1 MTENTLSLKFW
12 KEILEFI
19 IDGKPDE
26 MIENPALVFARN
38 AKAGGFDSISDEEYN
53 ALLAECENQSKLWR
67 SLPHRAASDILLDA
81 LEFVRINDV
90 PRHRLA
96 QVLSRCKIKDEALA
110 DGKDTGKT
118 DADAAGSAADKTE
131 SADAGK
137 NSGKAGTAEGK
148 GPAQTGKNSAGTAAG
163 AARLMTERMS
173 FDQIH
178 KARAGK
184 YDFLEMLDEMRPDP
198 EMFDWSPKS
207 IYENLSSRILGQAEA
222 KKAASMVVYNHVEGR
237 RSNTVFC
244 GPTGSGKSEIWRQ
257 LSHEYP
263 RLIRMVDASRLS
275 ADGWKGSL
283 HLRDIF
289 DGISAG
295 DIRNY
300 GLIVVLDEA
309 DKIICETMTSSNGTD
324 YSAIT
329 QNSLLK
335 MLDGDVIEFGSDDN
349 RVKAFSVD
357 CSRVSVVILGAFEKL
372 LSAKNRRAAGI
383 GFGAGIKKEYNY
395 GNSRITA
402 EDLIEAG
409 MRREIAGR
417 INRIAML
424 TPLSASEFESI
435 LTGPLLRDLEQ
446 LGRCRID
453 IDESSVRLLAEEAES
468 SGLGVRYMRSRVM
481 NALDDL
487 VFEDPGAREYRIRLA

>member
-1 MTENTLSLKFW
+1 MHGTAHGTTVHGRTLQHSIPPGKEYHVMTENTLSLRFW
-12 KEILEFI
+12 KEILECI
-19 IDGKPDE
+19 IDGNPDE
-26 MIENPALVFARN
+26 MIENPALVFTRN
-38 AKAGGFDSISDEEYN
+38 AKAGSFDCVSDEEYE
-53 ALLAECENQSKLWR
+53 ALLAECENQAKLWR

-81 LEFVRINDV
+81 LMSVRINDV

-96 QVLSRCKIKDEALA
+96 QVLSRCKMKDEAAA
-110 DGKDTGKT
+110 DGENTGKT
-118 DADAAGSAADKTE
+118 SADTAASATDKAGASGAAG
-131 SADAGK
+131 
-137 NSGKAGTAEGK
+137 
-148 GPAQTGKNSAGTAAG
+148 
-163 AARLMTERMS
+163 LMKERIS

-178 KARAGK
+178 EARAGK
-184 YDFLEMLDEMRPDP
+184 YDFIEMLEELRPDP
-198 EMFDWSPKS
+198 ELFDWSPKS
-207 IYENLSSRILGQAEA
+207 IYENLNSRILGQAEA
-222 KKAASMVVYNHVEGR
+222 KKAASMVVYNHMEGR

-244 GPTGSGKSEIWRQ
+244 GPTGSGKSEIWRR

-289 DGISAG
+289 DGISPG
-295 DIRNY
+295 DIRKY

-309 DKIICETMTSSNGTD
+309 DKIICETMTGASGTD

-335 MLDGDVIEFGSDDN
+335 MLDGDVIEFGSDDS

-372 LSAKNRRAAGI
+372 LSGKNRRAAGI
-383 GFGAGIKKEYNY
+383 GFGAGMKKEYNY

-417 INRIAML
+417 INRIAIL
-424 TPLSASEFESI
+424 TPLSVSEFESI
-435 LTGPLLRDLEQ
+435 LTGPLLHDLEQ

-453 IDESSVRLLAEEAES
+453 IDESSVRLLAEEAEA

-487 VFEDPGAREYRIRLA
+487 VFEDPGAKEYRIKLA

>member
-1 MTENTLSLKFW
+1 MTENTLSLRFW
-12 KEILEFI
+12 KEILECI
-19 IDGKPDE
+19 IDGNPDE
-26 MIENPALVFARN
+26 MIENPALVFTRN
-38 AKAGGFDSISDEEYN
+38 AKAGSFDCVSDEEYE
-53 ALLAECENQSKLWR
+53 ALLAECENQAKLWR

-81 LEFVRINDV
+81 LMSVRINDV

-96 QVLSRCKIKDEALA
+96 QVFSRCKMKDEAAA
-110 DGKDTGKT
+110 DGENTGKT
-118 DADAAGSAADKTE
+118 AADTAASAADKKD
-131 SADAGK
+131 AD
-137 NSGKAGTAEGK
+137 
-148 GPAQTGKNSAGTAAG
+148 TAASATDKEGASG
-163 AARLMTERMS
+163 AAGLMKERIS

-178 KARAGK
+178 EARAGK
-184 YDFLEMLDEMRPDP
+184 YDFIEMLEELRPDP

-207 IYENLSSRILGQAEA
+207 IYENLNSRILGQAEA

-289 DGISAG
+289 DGISPG

-335 MLDGDVIEFGSDDN
+335 MLDGDVIEFGSDDS

-383 GFGAGIKKEYNY
+383 GFGAGMKKEYNY
-395 GNSRITA
+395 QN
-402 EDLIEAG
+402 
-409 MRREIAGR
+409 
-417 INRIAML
+417 
-424 TPLSASEFESI
+424 
-435 LTGPLLRDLEQ
+435 
-446 LGRCRID
+446 
-453 IDESSVRLLAEEAES
+453 
-468 SGLGVRYMRSRVM
+468 
-481 NALDDL
+481 
-487 VFEDPGAREYRIRLA
+487 EYRKWKDSSWSYDPEKLLE

>member
-1 MTENTLSLKFW
+1 MTENTLSLRFW
-12 KEILEFI
+12 KEILECI
-19 IDGKPDE
+19 IDGNPDE
-26 MIENPALVFARN
+26 MIENPALVFTRN
-38 AKAGGFDSISDEEYN
+38 AKAGSFDCVSDEEYE
-53 ALLAECENQSKLWR
+53 ALLAECENQAKLWR

-81 LEFVRINDV
+81 LMSVRINDV

-96 QVLSRCKIKDEALA
+96 QVFSRCKMKDEAAA
-110 DGKDTGKT
+110 DGENTGKT
-118 DADAAGSAADKTE
+118 AADTAASAADKKDADTAA
-131 SADAGK
+131 SATD
-137 NSGKAGTAEGK
+137 KAGASG
-148 GPAQTGKNSAGTAAG
+148 AAG
-163 AARLMTERMS
+163 LMKERIS

-178 KARAGK
+178 EARAGK
-184 YDFLEMLDEMRPDP
+184 YDFIEMLEELRPDP
-198 EMFDWSPKS
+198 ELFDWSPKS
-207 IYENLSSRILGQAEA
+207 IYENLNSRILGQAEA

-289 DGISAG
+289 DGISPG

-335 MLDGDVIEFGSDDN
+335 MLDGDVIEFGSDDS

-383 GFGAGIKKEYNY
+383 GFGAGMKKEYNY
-395 GNSRITA
+395 QN
-402 EDLIEAG
+402 
-409 MRREIAGR
+409 
-417 INRIAML
+417 
-424 TPLSASEFESI
+424 
-435 LTGPLLRDLEQ
+435 
-446 LGRCRID
+446 
-453 IDESSVRLLAEEAES
+453 
-468 SGLGVRYMRSRVM
+468 
-481 NALDDL
+481 
-487 VFEDPGAREYRIRLA
+487 EYRKWKDSSWSYDPEKLLE